1 VRPPEGSF
9 GPWALIAGGSEGVGA
24 SFAHQLASRG
34 VNVALVARTA
44 GPLEKTAREIRAGH
58 GVEVRTLALDLTVDE
73 VVDCIDALCSDLD
86 VATLICNAGAAHGVG
101 ALLDQPVDKALH
113 LVRLNCISPMRLV
126 HHYGRR
132 MLARGGGNIILIGSG
147 AGTAGGAGV
156 AAYSASK
163 SFVTTLAEGLWYEL
177 APKNI
182 RVLGLVLGLTRTPAM
197 ERAGFRPGGGYTAD
211 DPDVVAAT
219 GLAQIGNGPV
229 YVMPSLQPHLEAAAK
244 LSRAERV
251 KAMSEATLALLDD
264 GGVNGSTRR

>member
-1 VRPPEGSF
+1 MRPPEGSF

-34 VNVALVARTA
+34 VNVALVARAA

-73 VVDCIDALCSDLD
+73 VVECIDALCSDLD
-86 VATLICNAGAAHGVG
+86 VATLICNAGAAHGVD

-163 SFVTTLAEGLWYEL
+163 SFVTTLAEGPLVRARTEER
-177 APKNI
+177 P
-182 RVLGLVLGLTRTPAM
+182 VLGLVLGLTRTPAM
-197 ERAGFRPGGGYTAD
+197 ERAGSGRAAYTAD
-211 DPDVVAAT
+211 DRDVVAAT
-219 GLAQIGNGPV
+219 GLEQIGNGP
-229 YVMPSLQPHLEAAAK
+229 STSCRACNRTSRRLQS
-244 LSRAERV
+244 SRAPSV
-251 KAMSEATLALLDD
+251 S
-264 GGVNGSTRR
+264 RR